1 MPERIFD
8 PIPISYRGLIA
19 DNHLVDAQQF
29 GRSLIGVSKLANSI
43 CHELL
48 FDQVTHDPRSYHVR
62 FCVLPSK
69 ENGLLQEIVGV
80 LMTGMPLFPP
90 IAMQIGKVF
99 VEQMIKA
106 MVSNVLQKPSDTS
119 KALDVIAQV
128 AKDHAKLAR
137 SVHEGHMSDK
147 EKLFGLVEQL
157 VDENRLPL
165 RELPDPIGKSVR
177 TIQLGKRDPIIIDEP
192 SAEVLRSH
200 EPLKLGEDVE
210 YDVAIEG
217 VFKTNGACRVR
228 ILENNKIVA
237 GKIADPALD
246 KPNNVYTKALNEGG
260 ILHVIAKP
268 TLKRGHI
275 HTLFITGASPV
286 PTPRKRQRART

>member
-1 MPERIFD
+1 MPEQIFD

-19 DNHLVDAQQF
+19 DAHLVDAQQF

-62 FCVLPSK
+62 FCVLPSH

-80 LMTGMPLFPP
+80 LMTGLPLFPP

-106 MVSNVLQKPSDTS
+106 MISNVLHKPSDAS

-128 AKDHAKLAR
+128 SKSHAELAR
-137 SVHEGHMSDK
+137 SMHEGHMSDK
-147 EKLFGLVEQL
+147 DKLFGLMEQL
-157 VDENRLPL
+157 VVENRRPL
-165 RELPDPIGKSVR
+165 RELPEPIGKSVR
-177 TIQLGKRDPIIIDEP
+177 TIQFGRKDPIVIDEP

-200 EPLKLGEDVE
+200 EPLTLGDEVK
-210 YDVAIEG
+210 YDVSIEG

-228 ILENNKIVA
+228 LLNNNKVVA
-237 GKIADPALD
+237 GKIADPALE

-260 ILHVIAKP
+260 TLHVIAKP
-268 TLKRGHI
+268 TLKRGQI
-275 HTLFITGASPV
+275 HTLFITGASRV
-286 PTPRKRQRART
+286 RHGRR